1 MTDVLAVKRET
12 AEPFAFPPES
22 ANARRWLR
30 RALYLPGNRRE
41 RFLNKMRLW
50 RTPLPNSVRHNNDD
64 PLIALVSSAL
74 RESFADLANLR
85 CAVAERH
92 DQDERRRV
100 LAFVF
105 DAHAAEP
112 LALIKAQQDRRNG
125 ALAAA
130 ARAIETVRGFLPK
143 PMLATVA
150 ELVHFRESGKGE
162 VLITTGLHGRSV
174 YAELASSLKPSLLV
188 DRHFDRAAD
197 WLACFH
203 EASRV
208 DDDCT
213 AVHGDYWAHNTLMGR
228 RHAFGVVDWEH
239 FKPSASRYVDLFF
252 YPLTY
257 GLSFPWNFYARVEP
271 EPSFRRTFIEPNR
284 VSRAVREYLR
294 TYAKRTGVSRA
305 SIRAAFDEF
314 LVTHGTMRAGS
325 QPHPGVRALPWGS
338 FATMFNTANQTV
350 LSD

>member
-1 MTDVLAVKRET
+1 VTDLLAVKRDT
-12 AEPFAFPPES
+12 AELVALPPDS

-30 RALYLPGNRRE
+30 RALSVPRNRRE
-41 RFLNKMRLW
+41 RFLNKMRVW
-50 RTPLPNSVRHNNDD
+50 QPRLPDGPRDNNGD
-64 PLIALVSSAL
+64 PLIELVSSAL
-74 RESFADLANLR
+74 SDSFSHLTNLR

-92 DQDERRRV
+92 DQDDRRRV

-105 DAHAAEP
+105 EGNAAEP

-125 ALAAA
+125 ALASA
-130 ARAIETVRGFLPK
+130 ARAIETVRGFLPRS
-143 PMLATVA
+143 MLTTVP
-150 ELVHFRESGKGE
+150 ELMHFSESRKGE
-162 VLITTGLHGRSV
+162 VLVTSGLHGRSA

-188 DRHFDRAAD
+188 DGHFDRAAD
-197 WLACFH
+197 WLASFH

-208 DDDCT
+208 DDDC
-213 AVHGDYWAHNTLMGR
+213 AASHGDYWAHNVLMARGR
-228 RHAFGVVDWEH
+228 EFGVVDWEH

-257 GLSFPWNFYARVEP
+257 GLSFPWNFYARAGP

-294 TYAKRTGVSRA
+294 VYAKRTGVSHD
-305 SIRAAFDEF
+305 SIRAAFGEF

-325 QPHPGVRALPWGS
+325 RPHPGVRALPWGS
-338 FATMFNTANQTV
+338 LAKMFNSANETV